1 MCCFVIM
8 TLIKSRSKKILDR
21 NVYPVRICPLSGQ
34 LRKYKFLHR
43 NYNTNDKIIKT
54 SLIPVISVTCSLLT

>member
-8 TLIKSRSKKILDR
+8 TLIKSRSKNILDR

-34 LRKYKFLHR
+34 LRKYKLPA
-43 NYNTNDKIIKT
+43 
-54 SLIPVISVTCSLLT
+54 SEL